1 MLLMFCNPAIKVLM
15 IVMTGLGST
24 TSSKGTVNIDKVVQQ
39 VLLPASV
46 SLQPGATTLT
56 STLAPLSTTTT
67 TLPSSTS
74 VQPYIHP
81 SLVSGK
87 EVQATLGKTIA
98 CIFLIVITVQPWV
111 TLIQEMETVP
121 PGDVMM

>member
-1 MLLMFCNPAIKVLM
+1 MFCNPAIKILM

-46 SLQPGATTLT
+46 SLQSGATTLT
-56 STLAPLSTTTT
+56 STLAPLSSTPT
-67 TLPSSTS
+67 TLSSSTS
-74 VQPYIHP
+74 VQPYIQP

-87 EVQATLGKTIA
+87 EVQATLGRTN
-98 CIFLIVITVQPWV
+98 
-111 TLIQEMETVP
+111 TLIYSHSHYCITLGHND
-121 PGDVMM
+121 PGE